1 MLGGGLA
8 TLPSTD
14 HSDPGDQGNLR
25 VTSIEPTTARLNA
38 ASSTAGFQYS
48 RWCRSPHLV
57 PEPGDD
63 PAPLWGT
70 FQSRA
75 ICSAY
80 SSVSTG

>member
-57 PEPGDD
+57 HLMSGEE
-63 PAPLWGT
+63 
-70 FQSRA
+70 R
-75 ICSAY
+75 
-80 SSVSTG
+80 